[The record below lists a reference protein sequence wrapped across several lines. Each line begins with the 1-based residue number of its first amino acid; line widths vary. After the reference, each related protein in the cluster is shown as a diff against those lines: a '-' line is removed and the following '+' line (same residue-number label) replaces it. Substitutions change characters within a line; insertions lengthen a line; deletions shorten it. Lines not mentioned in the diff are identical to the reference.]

1 MAKKSSFGTG
11 GGLPP
16 RRPGGMGTRHA
27 RFGPVA
33 KPQNAGKTLGRL
45 WTYLRPGSRYLFL
58 VFMLVCL
65 AGAFSLAGPFLIGK
79 AIDDY
84 IIPGDF
90 PGLLRISMLM
100 TAAYGLGALATWLQN
115 YVMIGLAQDT
125 IRDIRRDL
133 FEKLQTLPVSF
144 FDERTHGDLMSRL
157 TNDVD
162 NLNHTLSHSIQQL
175 FSSGI
180 MLVGSLIIMIW
191 LSPVL
196 AFLTVLVVPLM
207 MMTTAA
213 IAKRTRF
220 FFSNQQKALGAI
232 NGYIEE
238 TISGQKVVQV
248 FGREERN
255 MAEFKEYNDTLRQAG
270 TKAQVFS
277 GFVMPLMHVFNNLS
291 FAIVAGVG
299 GWLAI
304 HQVITVGI
312 IASFI
317 NYSKQF
323 TRPVNEIAN
332 QFNLVQSAIAGA
344 ERVFAVMDEEPEG
357 ANETYERKQLKQVDG
372 HVEFKDVCFSY
383 QKGVPVLKNV
393 SLTAKPGQTIALVG
407 PTGAGKTTVI
417 NLLTR
422 FYDVNSGAIYIDG
435 RDIREMEREQLRSFL
450 GIVLQDTYLFSE
462 TVREN
467 IRYGRLA
474 ATDAEI
480 EIAAR
485 LANAEKFILRLPQ
498 GYDTLLTEDA
508 GNLSQGQRQLLAIAR
523 AVLADPAILIL
534 DEATSSVDTRTEV
547 YIQKAMDELMKGRTS
562 FVIAHRLSTIRNAD
576 QILVID
582 QGEIV
587 ERGTH
592 QELLAAKGFY
602 YRLYHNQRQ

>member
-1 MAKKSSFGTG
+1 M
-11 GGLPP
+11 
-16 RRPGGMGTRHA
+16 
-27 RFGPVA
+27 
-33 KPQNAGKTLGRL
+33 
-45 WTYLRPGSRYLFL
+45 
-58 VFMLVCL
+58 L
-65 AGAFSLAGPFLIGK
+65 AGSL
-79 AIDDY
+79 
-84 IIPGDF
+84 
-90 PGLLRISMLM
+90 
-100 TAAYGLGALATWLQN
+100 
-115 YVMIGLAQDT
+115 V
-125 IRDIRRDL
+125 
-133 FEKLQTLPVSF
+133 
-144 FDERTHGDLMSRL
+144 
-157 TNDVD
+157 
-162 NLNHTLSHSIQQL
+162 
-175 FSSGI
+175 
-180 MLVGSLIIMIW
+180 IMIW

-213 IAKRTRF
+213 IAKRTRV

-357 ANETYERKQLKQVDG
+357 ANETYERKPLSQVSG

-393 SLTAKPGQTIALVG
+393 SLIARPGQTIALVG

-422 FYDVNSGAIYIDG
+422 FYDVDSGAIYIDG
-435 RDIREMEREQLRSFL
+435 RDIRELEREQLRSFL

-467 IRYGRLA
+467 IRYGRLD
-474 ATDAEI
+474 ATDE
-480 EIAAR
+480 EVERAAR
-485 LANAEKFILRLPQ
+485 LANAERFILRLPQ

-508 GNLSQGQRQLLAIAR
+508 GNISQGQKQLLAIAR
-523 AVLADPAILIL
+523 AILANPAILIL
-534 DEATSSVDTRTEV
+534 DEATSSVDTRTEI
-547 YIQKAMDELMKGRTS
+547 YIQRAMDELMKGRTS

-582 QGEIV
+582 EGEIV

-592 QELLAAKGFY
+592 EELLAARGFY
-602 YRLYHNQRQ
+602 YRLYHNQQLMQSS